1 MSPYKFTKQG
11 RNPATSIGI
20 ALMWTLVAILYT
32 RFDAHFIIVAVL
44 IGVTLPACLDWIK
57 NPQSGL
63 DIDPTRVRWYSA
75 KRQGQIAH
83 AEIDHFRFHTGL
95 DGTRRIVIVDTLGR
109 KTRIPYESTP
119 PHKPLKHWLRLAE
132 IPFQDR
138 HFSW

>member
-1 MSPYKFTKQG
+1 MTPYQFRKQG

-20 ALMWTLVAILYT
+20 ALVWGIAMVLYT
-32 RFDAHFIIVAVL
+32 RYDAHILIIAVL
-44 IGVTLPACLDWIK
+44 IAVTVPACLDWIK

-63 DIDPTRVRWYSA
+63 DIDAHQVRWFSA
-75 KRQGQIAH
+75 KRTGTIDRGD
-83 AEIDHFRFHTGL
+83 IDHFRFHTGL
-95 DGTRRIVIVDTLGR
+95 DGTRRIVLVDRQGR
-109 KTRIPYESTP
+109 KTRLPYESTP